1 MTGSP
6 STTAT
11 IDLSALGH
19 NLAEVRQRVP
29 PRCDILAI
37 VKADAYGHGAV
48 PVARTLARLRVTRFG
63 VATLEEGVA
72 LRDAGITQS
81 ILVMGALFPDHIPD
95 LIGYQLTPLLYDQT
109 FLERFARA
117 VPSRPAPYPVHLKV
131 DTGMARLGFEP
142 EMVLPVLQSPPFKG
156 VLRAEGLMTHL
167 ADADGPDPAFTELQ
181 IGRLRTIVKTIE
193 AAGLSVPLAHAANT
207 AAILRHPFAHL
218 DLVRPGLM
226 LYGYHMLSSPS
237 PSPDLK
243 PVLTLTTKVIQVR
256 TLRAG
261 ESVSYNRT
269 FTTRRPSR
277 VATLAIGYAD
287 GYRRA
292 LSNRGVVLLGKNRA
306 PVVGQVCMDMTLVDV
321 TDLPEVKPGD
331 EAVLIGRRG
340 AAEISALDVAQWA
353 DTIPYEILCGIG
365 PRVKRRYRPEPA

>member
-1 MTGSP
+1 MTGFS

-11 IDLSALGH
+11 VDLSALGH
-19 NLAEVRQRVP
+19 NLAEVRRRVP
-29 PRCDILAI
+29 PRCEILAI

-48 PVARTLARLRVTRFG
+48 PVARALARLGVARFG

-72 LRDAGITQS
+72 LRDAGITQP

-95 LIGYQLTPLLYDQT
+95 LIGYQLTPVLYDQT
-109 FLERFARA
+109 FLERFAHA
-117 VPSRPAPYPVHLKV
+117 MPSRPAPYPVHLKV
-131 DTGMARLGFEP
+131 DTGMARLGFDP

-156 VLRAEGLMTHL
+156 ALLAEGLMTHL
-167 ADADGPDPAFTELQ
+167 ADADGHDPAYTTSQIDRLQ
-181 IGRLRTIVKTIE
+181 VLVKTIE
-193 AAGLSVPLAHAANT
+193 AAGLSMPLAHAANT
-207 AAILRHPFAHL
+207 AAILQHPHAHL

-226 LYGYHMLSSPS
+226 LYGYHTVSPSSPS
-237 PSPDLK
+237 PALQ
-243 PVLTLTTKVIQVR
+243 PVLRLTTKVIQVR

-269 FTTRRPSR
+269 FRTRRPSR

-292 LSNRGVVLLGKNRA
+292 LSNRGAVLLGGDRA

-321 TDLPEVKPGD
+321 TDRPEVKPGD
-331 EAVLIGRRG
+331 EAVLIGRQG
-340 AAEISALDVAQWA
+340 AAEISAMDVAQWA

-365 PRVKRRYRPEPA
+365 PRVKRRYVSEPA